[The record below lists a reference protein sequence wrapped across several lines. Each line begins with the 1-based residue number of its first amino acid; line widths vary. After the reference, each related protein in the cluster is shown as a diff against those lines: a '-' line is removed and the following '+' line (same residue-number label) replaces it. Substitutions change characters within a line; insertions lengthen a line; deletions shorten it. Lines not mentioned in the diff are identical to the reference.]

1 MNLIKTNFDGL
12 FILKPTVFKDYRGCF
27 METYNQKNINKLLYN
42 ISFVQDNE
50 SMSLKGVLRGLHF
63 QNPPPAQA
71 KLVRCTEGIVLD
83 VALDIRKNSNS
94 YGKFLTTILSED
106 NKKQIFIPKG
116 FAHGFIVLSD
126 SAKLLYKADN
136 YYNFESESGI
146 IWNDPD
152 LNIDWKIK
160 KDDIIISEKDSK
172 LSNFNNF
179 ISPF

>member
-1 MNLIKTNFDGL
+1 MKINKTFIEDLLVIEPQLFKDERGFFYESYNKSKLDKIIKTN
-12 FILKPTVFKDYRGCF
+12 
-27 METYNQKNINKLLYN
+27 
-42 ISFVQDNE
+42 FVQDNE
-50 SMSLKGVLRGLHF
+50 STSLKGVLRGLHF
-63 QNPPPAQA
+63 QNPPHAQS

-83 VALDIRKNSNS
+83 VALDIRNNSNS

-106 NKKQIFIPKG
+106 NKEQIFIPKG

-126 SAKLLYKADN
+126 SAKLLYKVDN

-160 KDDIIISEKDSK
+160 KHEIIVSEKDSK

>member
-12 FILKPTVFKDYRGCF
+12 FRLKPTVFKDYRGCF
-27 METYNQKNINKLLYN
+27 METYNQKNINKLLDN
-42 ISFVQDNE
+42 VSFVQDNE
-50 SMSLKGVLRGLHF
+50 STSLKGVLRGLHF
-63 QNPPPAQA
+63 QNPPHAQS

-83 VALDIRKNSNS
+83 VALDIRNNSNS

-106 NKKQIFIPKG
+106 NKEQIFIPKG

-126 SAKLLYKADN
+126 SAKLLYKVDN

-160 KDDIIISEKDSK
+160 KHEIIVSEKDSK